1 LTLLETFT
9 SNWLDRLKAPTVDK
23 RSSHKHTGM
32 FIDFDIFL
40 AISLTD
46 CADGPNEPS
55 ILIGFPI
62 MIPPI
67 LFSSTIT
74 MTSFIILSVLI
85 LFRVLNGV
93 AIDCLSSQIDT
104 PILFDPKSKP
114 INLVLF
120 VCFFLNSSIVIILY
134 ILCLSDTL
142 QIFKYHMTI
151 NLKTIKHIS
160 KLSRISV
167 DDKKAKKLEGDLNSI
182 FEFIEKLNELDTD
195 KVEPLTSIAETTLK
209 FRTDEVKS
217 KDIRNQILK
226 NSPEKNED
234 FFVVPKVVE

>member
-1 LTLLETFT
+1 
-9 SNWLDRLKAPTVDK
+9 
-23 RSSHKHTGM
+23 M
-32 FIDFDIFL
+32 
-40 AISLTD
+40 
-46 CADGPNEPS
+46 
-55 ILIGFPI
+55 
-62 MIPPI
+62 
-67 LFSSTIT
+67 
-74 MTSFIILSVLI
+74 
-85 LFRVLNGV
+85 
-93 AIDCLSSQIDT
+93 
-104 PILFDPKSKP
+104 
-114 INLVLF
+114 
-120 VCFFLNSSIVIILY
+120 Y

-142 QIFKYHMTI
+142 QIFKSHMPI

-167 DDKKAKKLEGDLNSI
+167 DDKKAKKLEVDLNSI